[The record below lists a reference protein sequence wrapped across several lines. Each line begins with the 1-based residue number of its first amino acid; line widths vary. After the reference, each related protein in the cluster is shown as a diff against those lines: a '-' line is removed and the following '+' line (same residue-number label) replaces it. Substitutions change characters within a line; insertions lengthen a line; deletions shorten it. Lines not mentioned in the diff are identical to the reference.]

1 MQTWP
6 CRLCQAVNAGMS
18 RSVCVSV
25 SVFSRAPIDD
35 FWMIDPMWSPNDR
48 WNGGHVSGWVL
59 QGHNLVSRL
68 VVYPSEEERYRMIIW
83 ATRTIVVEFSLC
95 RSLCCSLCHPLFSID
110 VWVSMSQLLG
120 ILLVAL
126 ERNVVNSNTMKLLRS
141 IRIRTTSF
149 MIVCAVGSI
158 HQQDYDCL
166 DSV

>member
-1 MQTWP
+1 M
-6 CRLCQAVNAGMS
+6 A
-18 RSVCVSV
+18 
-25 SVFSRAPIDD
+25 
-35 FWMIDPMWSPNDR
+35 
-48 WNGGHVSGWVL
+48 
-59 QGHNLVSRL
+59 
-68 VVYPSEEERYRMIIW
+68 
-83 ATRTIVVEFSLC
+83 VEFSL
-95 RSLCCSLCHPLFSID
+95 SGSLCHPFFSID